1 MLGCGLQGPHLV
13 AGMLKSGGNAK
24 NSKGPSSAFYV
35 GAWIS
40 EYRCKLQGP
49 DLVWW
54 ECFSSDDSTA
64 RGFKLPNW
72 ETGCSTDAV
81 WDWIS
86 GESKGFRI
94 YILIVIVFLCLYL
107 YSYLELPSSETGWS
121 TDAIE
126 RNVLWNIFV
135 YLCFLGVEGVGARL
149 DAFWSSKG
157 LA

>member
-1 MLGCGLQGPHLV
+1 MAQNASLKFESKTGKYALFCGKNALIPKMWNNLHHRSARMWLQGPHLV

-24 NSKGPSSAFYV
+24 NSKGQSSAFYV

-40 EYRCKLQGP
+40 EYRCQLQGP
-49 DLVWW
+49 NLVWW

-86 GESKGFRI
+86 GRSKGIRI

-107 YSYLELPSSETGWS
+107 YSYL
-121 TDAIE
+121 
-126 RNVLWNIFV
+126 
-135 YLCFLGVEGVGARL
+135 
-149 DAFWSSKG
+149 
-157 LA
+157 